1 MILKALYMKNKHID
15 LSGEF
20 MERKLFGTDGIRGKA
35 NVYPMTCEIAIALGR
50 AVTHYFQTH
59 SQNKKPLIIV
69 GKDTR
74 LSCYML
80 EKAFSAG
87 VCSQG
92 GEVILTGPLPTPGVA
107 FVTKSMRA
115 TAGVMI
121 SASHNNF
128 DDNGIKIFDN
138 KGFKLPDLVE
148 LEIEKLVLDPS
159 LMKVMVGEHLGNAKR
174 LKEVFG
180 RYLVHA
186 KSVVPDSFDL
196 SGMRIVVDCAHG
208 AAYKV
213 APIMFN
219 ELGAEVFT
227 IGVNPNGTNIND
239 NCGSTSTSSACQKVL
254 EHRADL
260 GICLDGDAD
269 RVIFIDEKGQTL
281 DGDKVIG
288 LFAKLM
294 LKNGTLKRGDTV
306 VGTVMTNLG
315 LEHYLKKLGLNLIRT
330 KVGDRYIV
338 EEMRKINAVLGGEP
352 SGHIILLNHSTTGDG
367 TLAALKM
374 IEGMK
379 YFGKTLS
386 ELEKEVLLF
395 PQVIKNAIVSK
406 KIPLESVKSIQDKL
420 ESVTKLLGNKG
431 RVLLRYSG
439 TEPLARVMVEGEDQE
454 QVSSLCE
461 ELSHVVSTELK

>member
-1 MILKALYMKNKHID
+1 
-15 LSGEF
+15 

-35 NVYPMTCEIAIALGR
+35 NIYPMTCEVATALGR

-59 SQNKKPLIIV
+59 SKNKKPLIIV

-80 EKAFSAG
+80 EQAFSAG

-115 TAGVMI
+115 TAGIMI

-128 DDNGIKIFDN
+128 DDNGIKIFN
-138 KGFKLPDLVE
+138 HQGYKLPDQVE
-148 LEIEKLVLDPS
+148 LEIEKLILDQS
-159 LMKVMVGEHLGNAKR
+159 LMQIKVGSHLGNAKR
-174 LKEVFG
+174 LREVFG

-186 KSVVPDSFDL
+186 KSVIPESLDL
-196 SGMRIVVDCAHG
+196 SGMRIVIDCAHG
-208 AAYKV
+208 AAYKI
-213 APIMFN
+213 APIIFN
-219 ELGAEVFT
+219 ELGAEVYSL
-227 IGVNPNGTNIND
+227 GVEPNGTNINS
-239 NCGSTSTSSACQKVL
+239 NCGSTSTGAACKKVL

-269 RVIFIDEKGQTL
+269 RVIFIDENGKTL

-288 LFAKLM
+288 MFAKLM
-294 LKNGTLKRGDTV
+294 LENGSLKKGDTI

-315 LEHYLKKLGLNLIRT
+315 LEHYLTGLGLNLVRT
-330 KVGDRYIV
+330 QVGDRYIV
-338 EEMRKINAVLGGEP
+338 EEMKRIGAILGGEP

-367 TLAALKM
+367 SLAALKM
-374 IEGMK
+374 IECMK
-379 YFGKTLS
+379 HLKKPLS
-386 ELEKEVLLF
+386 ELEKEIILF
-395 PQVIKNAIVSK
+395 PQVIMNAIVTK
-406 KIPLESVKSIQDKL
+406 KVPLGTIKPIQEKL
-420 ESVTKLLGNKG
+420 EAVIKLLGGKG

-439 TEPLARVMVEGEDQE
+439 TEPLARVMIEGENKE
-454 QVSSLCE
+454 QVVSLCE
-461 ELSHVVSTELK
+461 ELSNVVSSELK

>member
-1 MILKALYMKNKHID
+1 MNKD
-15 LSGEF
+15 YF

-35 NVYPMTCEIAIALGR
+35 NVYPMTCEVATALGR

-59 SQNKKPLIIV
+59 SKHKKPLIIV

-80 EKAFSAG
+80 EQAFSAG

-138 KGFKLPDLVE
+138 QGFKLPDEVE
-148 LEIEKLVLDPS
+148 LEIEKLVLDQS
-159 LMKVMVGEHLGNAKR
+159 LMQTKVGAHLGNAKR
-174 LKEVFG
+174 LREVFG

-186 KSVVPDSFDL
+186 KSVIPESLDL
-196 SGMRIVVDCAHG
+196 TGMRIVVDCANG
-208 AAYKV
+208 AAYKI
-213 APIMFN
+213 APIIFN
-219 ELGAEVFT
+219 ELGAEVYT
-227 IGVNPNGTNIND
+227 IGVDPNGTNINL
-239 NCGSTSTSSACQKVL
+239 NCGSTSTEKACEKVL

-269 RVIFIDEKGQTL
+269 RVIFIDSNGKTL

-294 LKNGTLKRGDTV
+294 LENGTLKKGDTV

-338 EEMRKINAVLGGEP
+338 EEMKKIGAVLGGEP

-367 TLAALKM
+367 ALAALKM

-379 YFGKTLS
+379 FFGKSLD
-386 ELEKEVLLF
+386 ELEKEVILF
-395 PQVIKNAIVSK
+395 PQVIKNAVVSK
-406 KIPLESVKSIQDKL
+406 KVPLETVKPIQEKL
-420 ESVTKLLGNKG
+420 ESVTKLLGTKG

-439 TEPLARVMVEGEDQE
+439 TEPLARVMVEGENAE
-454 QVSSLCE
+454 QVVSLCD
-461 ELSHVVSTELK
+461 ELSKVVSSELK

>member
-1 MILKALYMKNKHID
+1 
-15 LSGEF
+15 

-35 NVYPMTCEIAIALGR
+35 NVYPMTCEVVTALGR
-50 AVTHYFQTH
+50 AITHYFQTH
-59 SQNKKPLIIV
+59 NNHKRPLIIV

-80 EKAFSAG
+80 EQAFSAG

-121 SASHNNF
+121 SASHNRF

-138 KGFKLPDLVE
+138 NGFKLPDQVE
-148 LEIEKLVLDPS
+148 LEIEKLVLDQS
-159 LMKVMVGEHLGNAKR
+159 VMQDKVGPDLGNAKR
-174 LKEVFG
+174 LREVFG

-186 KSVVPDSFDL
+186 KSVIPESLDL
-196 SGMRIVVDCAHG
+196 SGMRVVIDCANG
-208 AAYKV
+208 AAYKI
-213 APIMFN
+213 APIIFN
-219 ELGAEVFT
+219 ELGAEVYT
-227 IGVNPNGTNIND
+227 IGNKPNGTNINL
-239 NCGSTSTSSACQKVL
+239 NCGSTSTQEACEKVL

-269 RVIFIDEKGQTL
+269 RVIFIDENGKTL

-294 LKNGTLKRGDTV
+294 LENGTLKKGDTV
-306 VGTVMTNLG
+306 VGTIMTNLG
-315 LEHYLKKLGLNLIRT
+315 LENYLKQLGLNLTRT
-330 KVGDRYIV
+330 RVGDRYIV
-338 EEMRKINAVLGGEP
+338 EEMKKIGAILGGEP

-367 TLAALKM
+367 SLAALKM

-379 YFGKTLS
+379 HFGKSLS
-386 ELEKEVLLF
+386 ELEKEVILF
-395 PQVIKNAIVSK
+395 PQVIKNAVVSK
-406 KIPLESVKSIQDKL
+406 KVPLETVKPIQEKL
-420 ESVTKLLGNKG
+420 ESVTKLLGTKG

-439 TEPLARVMVEGEDQE
+439 TESLARVMVEGENEE
-454 QVSSLCE
+454 QVVSLCD
-461 ELSHVVSTELK
+461 ELSDVVSSELK